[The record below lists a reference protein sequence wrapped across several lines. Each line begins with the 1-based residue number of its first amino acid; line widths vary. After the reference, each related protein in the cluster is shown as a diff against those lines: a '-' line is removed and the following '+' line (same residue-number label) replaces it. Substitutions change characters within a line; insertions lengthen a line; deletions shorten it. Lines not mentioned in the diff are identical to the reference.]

1 MNWALPAA
9 GVSSGTRSSGGAWR
23 FLAES
28 SHQLASVAKWYPQS
42 CSPNAGKREQS
53 VSIDV
58 PELAGLEQ
66 VRGRWRS
73 AVAGVLAKSTR
84 KDPEQLGDAPERLL
98 ETPTYDGIAIRAL
111 YTALDELPE
120 PPLPGEWPYVR
131 GGDAL
136 RDVKTGWR
144 VAEAF
149 PATPVPGVAAAD
161 VNSAVLDALGNGASA
176 LVLRIGE
183 SGVAPGQL
191 ADALQGVYLSMAP
204 LILEAGADY
213 AAASDVALALA
224 EGVEPDQR
232 ATVSIDLGGDPLTA
246 ALSERAAPKIEDVVA
261 VAKRA
266 AEHTGVRAITVD
278 GPAFHNLGANAT
290 WELAAGVAA
299 AVSYLRVLT
308 EAGMPIGR
316 ALRQISFRFAA
327 DDDQFMTIAKFRAA
341 RNLWARVAEVVG
353 DPDAGAAVI
362 HAETSLPMMTQRDP
376 WVNML
381 RCTLA
386 AFGAGVGGADSLLVF
401 PFDVAIDGGF
411 PDTATSFARRIARN
425 TQLLLLEESHVGRVL
440 DPAGGSWFVEDL
452 TARLAEQAWQHFQAI
467 EAHGG
472 FTEAVDFIAAQI
484 GEIAARRSDDI
495 AHRRT
500 AITGVNEF
508 PNLTEPP
515 LPQSDSSYSPL
526 AAGKLVRYAAE
537 FEALRDRSDAFVAR
551 TGSRPQA
558 LLLPLGPL
566 AENNIRATFASNL
579 LASGGIEAVNP
590 GTVDVAGVAAAVAE
604 AGAPTVAVICG
615 TDKRYQDE
623 ASGVVQAARAAGID
637 RVYLAGPEKA
647 VADAEHQ
654 PDQFLT
660 AKINAVEALS
670 DLLTRL
676 GA

>member
-1 MNWALPAA
+1 M
-9 GVSSGTRSSGGAWR
+9 
-23 FLAES
+23 
-28 SHQLASVAKWYPQS
+28 
-42 CSPNAGKREQS
+42 
-53 VSIDV
+53 SIDV

-161 VNSAVLDALGNGASA
+161 VNSAILDALGNGASA

-191 ADALQGVYLSMAP
+191 ADTLQGVYLSMAP

-224 EGVEPDQR
+224 EEVEPDQR

-299 AVSYLRVLT
+299 AVSSLRILT
-308 EAGMPIGR
+308 EAGMPIGQ

-353 DPDAGAAVI
+353 EPDAGAAVI

-472 FTEAVDFIAAQI
+472 FTDAVDFIAGQI

-515 LPQSDSSYSPL
+515 LPHSDSSYSPL

-551 TGSRPQA
+551 TGARPQA

-566 AENNIRATFASNL
+566 AENNIRATFAANL

-590 GTVDVAGVAAAVAE
+590 GTVDAAGIAAAVAD
-604 AGAPTVAVICG
+604 AGTPTVAVICG

>member
-1 MNWALPAA
+1 M
-9 GVSSGTRSSGGAWR
+9 
-23 FLAES
+23 
-28 SHQLASVAKWYPQS
+28 
-42 CSPNAGKREQS
+42 
-53 VSIDV
+53 SIDV
-58 PELAGLEQ
+58 PELADLEQ

-98 ETPTYDGIAIRAL
+98 ETPTYDGIAIGAL

-120 PPLPGEWPYVR
+120 PPLPGEWPFVR

-136 RDVKTGWR
+136 RDVKSGWK

-149 PATPVPGVAAAD
+149 PATPVPGVAAKD
-161 VNSAVLDALGNGASA
+161 VNSAVLDALGNGAGA
-176 LVLRIGE
+176 VVLRIGE
-183 SGVAPGQL
+183 SGVAPDQL
-191 ADALQGVYLSMAP
+191 GEALEGVYLSMAP

-213 AAASDVALALA
+213 VAAGDAALALA
-224 EGVEPDQR
+224 DAVEPDQR
-232 ATVSIDLGGDPLTA
+232 ATLSIDLGGDPLSA
-246 ALSERAAPKIEDVVA
+246 ALSERPAPTIEDVVA
-261 VAKRA
+261 AAKRA
-266 AEHTGVRAITVD
+266 VDHTGVRAITVD

-290 WELAAGVAA
+290 WEVAASVAA

-308 EAGMPIGR
+308 EAGLSIGQ

-327 DDDQFMTIAKFRAA
+327 DDDQFITIAKFRAA

-353 DPDAGAAVI
+353 EPDAGAAVI

-411 PDTATSFARRIARN
+411 PDVATSFARRIARN

-452 TARLAEQAWQHFQAI
+452 TRRLAEQAWEHFQAI
-467 EAHGG
+467 EAQGG
-472 FTEAVDFIAAQI
+472 FPQARDFIAAQI
-484 GEIAARRSDDI
+484 GEVAARRSDDI

-515 LPQSDSSYSPL
+515 LPHSYSTYSPL

-537 FEALRDRSDAFVAR
+537 FEALRDRSDEYLAR
-551 TGSRPQA
+551 TGSRPQV

-579 LASGGIEAVNP
+579 LASGGIEAINP
-590 GTVDVAGVAAAVAE
+590 GTVDADGVASAVSD
-604 AGAPTVAVICG
+604 AGSPSVAVICG

-623 ASGVVQAARAAGID
+623 VSGVVRAARDAGIA
-637 RVYLAGPEKA
+637 RVYLAGPDKA
-647 VADAEHQ
+647 VADAGHQ

>member
-1 MNWALPAA
+1 
-9 GVSSGTRSSGGAWR
+9 
-23 FLAES
+23 
-28 SHQLASVAKWYPQS
+28 
-42 CSPNAGKREQS
+42 

-183 SGVAPGQL
+183 SGVAPDQL
-191 ADALQGVYLSMAP
+191 AETLQGVYLSMAP

-213 AAASDVALALA
+213 AAAGDVALALA
-224 EGVEPDQR
+224 DEVEPDQR
-232 ATVSIDLGGDPLTA
+232 ATLSIDLGGDPLTA
-246 ALSERAAPKIEDVVA
+246 TLSGRPAPKIGDVVA
-261 VAKRA
+261 IAKRA

-308 EAGMPIGR
+308 EAGMPIGQ

-353 DPDAGAAVI
+353 EPDSGAAVI

-411 PDTATSFARRIARN
+411 PDIATSFARRIARN

-452 TARLAEQAWQHFQAI
+452 TGRLAEQAWQQFQAI

-472 FTEAVDFIAAQI
+472 FTQASDFIAGQI
-484 GEIAARRSDDI
+484 AEVAARRGDDI

-526 AAGKLVRYAAE
+526 AAGKLVRYAAD
-537 FEALRDRSDAFVAR
+537 FEALRDRSDAYLAR
-551 TGSRPQA
+551 TGSRPRA
-558 LLLPLGPL
+558 LLLPVGPL

-579 LASGGIEAVNP
+579 LASGGIEAINP
-590 GTVDVAGVAAAVAE
+590 GTVDAAGVAAAVAE
-604 AGAPTVAVICG
+604 AGSPTVAVICG

-623 ASGVVQAARAAGID
+623 ASGVVHAARGAGIS

-647 VADAEHQ
+647 VAEAEHQ